1 MGEVLENGV
10 YLPDEGERNAYNG
23 LKGNWN
29 TVDTVVAQVQALSST
44 GLIRKPVDELPTED
58 IETNVIYMLKA
69 VKPNGDVYRI
79 EYMYIDGHWDA
90 LGTSETTLDDYYT
103 KAETDDLP
111 AVKSGINATKVS
123 NYDAHL
129 ANNDVHVTLANKQS
143 WDGKQAA
150 LDVNQTAAVN
160 SGVNATKVTGYDT
173 HVSDTDIHVTTSDKT
188 AWNAK
193 QDGLSQTQLAAVN
206 SGVTEAKRTGYDSH
220 VADTDVH
227 VTTADKAAWNGKQ
240 NALTQTQLD
249 NIAAVPDKADSA
261 DLATVATTGDYGDLL
276 NAPTIPTVNNASLT
290 IQKNGTDVAT
300 FTANASSNV
309 TANLS
314 IPVNTSDLNN
324 DAGFL
329 TQHNPIDNE
338 LSATSENALQNK
350 VVKSELDGKAPLVH
364 THAASDVTSGTFNIA
379 RIPNLDASKIT
390 SGTIDIARLP
400 KGSLERLVKV
410 ADQAARYALTT
421 DDVQLGDTV
430 QQLDT
435 GVMYVVTDETKLNS
449 ADGYTEFTA
458 GAASSVPWTGVTG
471 KPNDYPPSS
480 HTHTKSQITDFP
492 ALATV
497 ATSGS
502 YNDLNN
508 IPASFTPSSHTH
520 GNVTNDG
527 KLPTASRALIS
538 DSSKKITVSSVTD
551 TELGYLSG
559 VTSSVQTQIDGK
571 ANDSSVV
578 HKTENEDISGTKTFS
593 AIIKNKLNNA
603 EIAVIPSSTLS
614 TAFRVCDKN
623 DAITANLQYN
633 QYTTGNS
640 DLQLNLR
647 TKDSNNN
654 NISRSVILNTDQYGT
669 WFYFRPSD
677 NSAIALGSASYKWKS
692 VYADSYYLGTTAF
705 GDIATHNASEF
716 SASNHV
722 HGNISNDGKVGTTA
736 NKPLITGTGG
746 VVQAGSFGN
755 AANTFCEGNDSR
767 LSDARTPVAH
777 THTKSDVTDLLNSNF
792 IPSSDA
798 NYTLGSSDLRWKQI
812 WCSGYKTKSGNIDF
826 TDSATT
832 GSSQSWWI
840 DAMEKNGTGFF
851 GVGSIRAHS
860 LGLNEEHFRIKNAG
874 GKWADLYIQLGDNN
888 QFTIGT
894 AAHSDVTNNGFK
906 GKFIPLDSFIPN
918 ANNSY
923 DLGSSSY
930 QWKSVYAQSYYYNST
945 EFQEKFATLDTVQ
958 TISERKNLKQYW
970 HLIAS
975 NLKAGAGETYGRT
988 GYSFIYT
995 DKNDVTLGD
1004 VTLYKQAQATRTYL
1018 RLQGGDYY
1026 TDGVPDAAG
1035 TLVQSTLRI
1044 GTLANG
1050 TRMIECI
1057 TDAMYPANDNATD
1070 LGTSTNKWTT
1080 LNGVNPGALSLPNLN
1095 YSDSNQWIDLSGNI
1109 TDETGGTN
1117 EYDPTVDGW
1126 VVIRADNNPTSLR
1139 VNVHAPRPSTR
1150 KYVSSATG
1158 VAINGT
1164 MIVSVPAPAGS
1175 RVYIYFNKGSG
1186 SLDSATFITCQGNV

>member
-69 VKPNGDVYRI
+69 TKPNGDVYRI

-103 KAETDDLP
+103 KTETDDLP
-111 AVKSGINATKVS
+111 AVKSGINATRVS

-129 ANNDVHVTLANKQS
+129 ANNDIHVTLANKQS
-143 WDGKQAA
+143 WDGKQNA
-150 LDVNQTAAVN
+150 LDTAQTAAVN
-160 SGVNATKVTGYDT
+160 SGITGVKVTGYDS
-173 HVSDTDIHVTTSDKT
+173 HVSDTDIHVTTSDKA
-188 AWNAK
+188 AWNGK

-206 SGVTEAKRTGYDSH
+206 SGITEAKRTGYDNH

-249 NIAAVPDKADSA
+249 NIAAVPDKANSA

-290 IQKNGTDVAT
+290 IQKNGADVAT

-309 TANLS
+309 TANLA

-329 TQHNPIDNE
+329 TQHNPVDAE

-350 VVKSELDGKAPLVH
+350 VINTALNGKAPLVH
-364 THAASDVTSGTFNIA
+364 AHAASDVTSGTFNIA

-400 KGSLERLVKV
+400 KGALERLVKV
-410 ADQAARYALTT
+410 ANQAARYALTT

-435 GVMYVVTDETKLNS
+435 GVMYVVTDETKLDS

-520 GNVTNDG
+520 GN
-527 KLPTASRALIS
+527 
-538 DSSKKITVSSVTD
+538 IT
-551 TELGYLSG
+551 
-559 VTSSVQTQIDGK
+559 
-571 ANDSSVV
+571 
-578 HKTENEDISGTKTFS
+578 
-593 AIIKNKLNNA
+593 
-603 EIAVIPSSTLS
+603 
-614 TAFRVCDKN
+614 
-623 DAITANLQYN
+623 
-633 QYTTGNS
+633 
-640 DLQLNLR
+640 
-647 TKDSNNN
+647 
-654 NISRSVILNTDQYGT
+654 
-669 WFYFRPSD
+669 
-677 NSAIALGSASYKWKS
+677 
-692 VYADSYYLGTTAF
+692 
-705 GDIATHNASEF
+705 
-716 SASNHV
+716 
-722 HGNISNDGKVGTTA
+722 NDGKVGTAA
-736 NKPLITGTGG
+736 NKPLITGTDG
-746 VVQAGSFGN
+746 VVQAGAFGN

-792 IPSSDA
+792 IPS
-798 NYTLGSSDLRWKQI
+798 
-812 WCSGYKTKSGNIDF
+812 
-826 TDSATT
+826 
-832 GSSQSWWI
+832 
-840 DAMEKNGTGFF
+840 
-851 GVGSIRAHS
+851 
-860 LGLNEEHFRIKNAG
+860 
-874 GKWADLYIQLGDNN
+874 
-888 QFTIGT
+888 
-894 AAHSDVTNNGFK
+894 
-906 GKFIPLDSFIPN
+906 

-923 DLGSSSY
+923 DLGSSEYNWNNVYCSSLYSPVVTNSNNAESPSDSSVSSVVALRNVITYTSGDPTIAARLNLRLMGTGEKSLYPHESNQYSFGLASRAWSNSY
-930 QWKSVYAQSYYYNST
+930 IQHGYFTGIQQNDEYSNNTRTNLTLTANKDSPGVSGILVDTFRSNTTQGQAHHILGFEMKENST
-945 EFQEKFATLDTVQ
+945 RYAGCRMHWSYDSSTDKYNFALCPT
-958 TISERKNLKQYW
+958 KQGTNQP
-970 HLIAS
+970 AS
-975 NLKAGAGETYGRT
+975 FGLGET
-988 GYSFIYT
+988 GYYWDTI
-995 DKNDVTLGD
+995 
-1004 VTLYKQAQATRTYL
+1004 
-1018 RLQGGDYY
+1018 
-1026 TDGVPDAAG
+1026 
-1035 TLVQSTLRI
+1035 
-1044 GTLANG
+1044 NG
-1050 TRMIECI
+1050 I
-1057 TDAMYPANDNATD
+1057 
-1070 LGTSTNKWTT
+1070 
-1080 LNGVNPGALSLPNLN
+1080 NPGALSLPNFN
-1095 YSDSNQWIDLSGNI
+1095 YSDSNKWIDISGNI
-1109 TDETGGTN
+1109 TDETGGGN

-1126 VVIRADNNPTSLR
+1126 VVIYAENNPTSLR
-1139 VNVHAPRPSTR
+1139 VNVHAPRPSIK
-1150 KYVSSATG
+1150 KYLASATG
-1158 VAINGT
+1158 VTIDGM

-1186 SLDSATFITCQGNV
+1186 SLGAATFITCLGNV